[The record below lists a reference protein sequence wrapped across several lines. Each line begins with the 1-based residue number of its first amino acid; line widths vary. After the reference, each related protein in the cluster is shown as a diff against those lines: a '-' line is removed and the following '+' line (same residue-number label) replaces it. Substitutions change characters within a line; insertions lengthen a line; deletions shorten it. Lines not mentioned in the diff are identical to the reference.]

1 MSGEVAHQLPVRFE
15 RETTHPINPFLFVM
29 SSAKQQVVALIQDYQ
44 QAVYQAVGLLNA
56 KSAREVG
63 FQKQT
68 ESPGVYAGYLD
79 DAGHVRYHFHG
90 CGCLITT
97 PAFAVDFDY
106 ALEGGC
112 TGIDAW
118 FLFDFLKSNSAIRSK
133 FPLLTSGEQV
143 EQLLEELVQEGLLT
157 KYLYAAHD
165 RRYYVTADIGNP
177 NLPAVTLR
185 RSEEDEAAWNA
196 AG

>member
-1 MSGEVAHQLPVRFE
+1 
-15 RETTHPINPFLFVM
+15 M
-29 SSAKQQVVALIQDYQ
+29 SSAKQQVVELIQDYQ
-44 QAVYQAVGLLNA
+44 TAVYQAVGLLNA

-63 FQKQT
+63 FQKQ
-68 ESPGVYAGYLD
+68 EENPGVRAGYLD
-79 DAGHVRYHFHG
+79 DAGQVRYHFHG
-90 CGCLITT
+90 IGCLITT

-106 ALEGGC
+106 ALEGDC
-112 TGIDAW
+112 TGIDTW
-118 FLFDFLKSNSAIRSK
+118 FMFDFLKSNPAIRSK

-177 NLPAVTLR
+177 NLPEVMLR
-185 RSEEDEAAWNA
+185 RSEEDEAEWNSA
-196 AG
+196 VWE